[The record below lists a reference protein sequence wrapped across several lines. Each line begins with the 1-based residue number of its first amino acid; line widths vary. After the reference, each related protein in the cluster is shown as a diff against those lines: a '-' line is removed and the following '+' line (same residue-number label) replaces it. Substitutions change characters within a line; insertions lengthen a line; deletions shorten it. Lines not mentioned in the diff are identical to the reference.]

1 MIGVSL
7 MNRGKRGGK
16 AALQTRHGWLW
27 MGEIAM
33 LLFSLIYLFPMLFTL
48 MSSFK
53 TDAEIRLNPL
63 ALPSVLH
70 FNNYVEAW
78 RVTHF
83 PLALFNTFFITLVS
97 TAGIIFISSMAAYG
111 LVRSEWKMSWVI
123 YLLFTFMMVVPF
135 QTFMVPLITM
145 AKTMSLQ
152 NILGI
157 VPIYLG
163 LGCPM
168 AIFMYHGFM
177 KGVPKE
183 IEESAAIDGASA
195 FRTFFTVVF
204 PLLKPVTATIAIL
217 DVLWIWNDFLLPL
230 LVIQRG
236 TLQLAQYSFF
246 TMFKQEYTLAMASLV
261 LSSAPVIVFYLMMQ
275 KHIIKGITAGAVKG

>member
-1 MIGVSL
+1 VIGVSL

-246 TMFKQEYTLAMASLV
+246 TMFKQEYALAMASLV

>member
-246 TMFKQEYTLAMASLV
+246 TMFKQEYALAMASLV